1 MPPIVCIVGKPK
13 VGRTTLIEKLIPE
26 LKRRNY
32 RVACVKHDVHGF
44 EIDYPGKDTWRFAQ
58 AGSDAAVISSPQKLA
73 LIKRTDHDSHLE
85 ELSYLLGTEFDI
97 ILAEGY
103 RQGNAPKIEVHRKE
117 VPGEL
122 LFSDREL
129 LALAT
134 DERLDLA
141 VPQYSLD
148 DAAGLVDLIEKKV
161 LAEVEEEDAVL
172 LVNGAR
178 VPLNPFVKGFI
189 TRVILAMVSVLKGVP
204 RAERVTVWVKGKKE
218 DAR

>member
-1 MPPIVCIVGKPK
+1 MPPIVCIVGRPK
-13 VGRTTLIEKLIPE
+13 VGRTTLIEKLIAE

-32 RVACVKHDVHGF
+32 RVAAIKHDVHGF
-44 EIDYPGKDTWRFAQ
+44 EIDHPGKDTWRFAQ

-73 LIKRTDHDSHLE
+73 LIKKTDHDAHLE
-85 ELSYLLGTEFDI
+85 EISYLLSDEFDI

-134 DERLDLA
+134 DQRLDLA
-141 VPQYSLD
+141 VPQYALD
-148 DAAGLVDLIEKKV
+148 DAAGLVDLIEKRV
-161 LAEVEEEDAVL
+161 MSEVEEDEALL

-189 TRVILAMVSVLKGVP
+189 TRVVVAMVSALKGVSK
-204 RAERVTVWVKGKKE
+204 ADRVTVSVKRKE
-218 DAR
+218 DAD